1 MTKAEFLDR
10 MKKGLNGLP
19 QSAIDDIVA
28 DYEAHFTD
36 AALHGRPEAE
46 VAAALGDPA
55 RLARELKAEAG
66 LKSWETQKSPSSAA
80 SAIMGIIGLGAID
93 LLILLPMAGG
103 VVGTLIGLF
112 AAAVGLFIAG
122 GVVFAVCPFL
132 GLPGGALG
140 ALLAG
145 AGLMTAAAAIGCLT
159 VAASIW
165 LVNGIIWYARLH
177 YRVAKPALDA

>member
-1 MTKAEFLDR
+1 MTKAEFLEQ
-10 MKKGLNGLP
+10 MKKGLIGLP
-19 QSAIDDIVA
+19 QGTIDDIVA
-28 DYEAHFTD
+28 DYEAHFAD
-36 AALHGRPEAE
+36 AAEHGRPEAE
-46 VAAALGDPA
+46 VASALGEPA

-66 LKSWETQKSPSSAA
+66 LKSWETRKTPSSAI
-80 SAIMGIIGLGAID
+80 SAVMGIIGLGAID

-112 AAAVGLFIAG
+112 AASVGLFIAG
-122 GVVFAVCPFL
+122 GVVFAITPFM
-132 GLPGGALG
+132 GLPGGAIG

-165 LVNGIIWYARLH
+165 LVNGIVWYARLH

>member
-1 MTKAEFLDR
+1 MTKAEFIDR
-10 MKKGLNGLP
+10 MKKGLTGLP
-19 QSAIDDIVA
+19 QPTIDDIVA
-28 DYEAHFTD
+28 DYDAHFAD
-36 AALHGRPEAE
+36 AAADGRPEAE

-55 RLARELKAEAG
+55 RLARELKTEAG
-66 LKSWETQKSPSSAA
+66 LKSWEERKTPSSAA

-103 VVGTLIGLF
+103 VVGTLVGFF

-122 GVVFAVCPFL
+122 GVVFAITPFL
-132 GLPGGALG
+132 GLPGGILG

-145 AGLMTAAAAIGCLT
+145 IGLMTAAAAIGCLT

-177 YRVAKPALDA
+177 YRVAKPALEA

>member
-10 MKKGLNGLP
+10 MKKGLSGLP
-19 QSAIDDIVA
+19 QTAIDDIVA

-36 AALHGRPEAE
+36 AALHGRSEAE
-46 VAAALGDPA
+46 VADALGDPA

-66 LKSWETQKSPSSAA
+66 LKSWETQKSPSSAL
-80 SAIMGIIGLGAID
+80 SAVMGIIGLGAID

-103 VVGTLIGLF
+103 VVGTLIGLV

-132 GLPGGALG
+132 GLPGGVLG

>member
-1 MTKAEFLDR
+1 MTKAEFIDR

-19 QSAIDDIVA
+19 QSTIDDIVA
-28 DYEAHFTD
+28 DYDAHFAD
-36 AALHGRPEAE
+36 GAANGRSEAE
-46 VAAALGDPA
+46 VAQALGDPA

-66 LKSWETQKSPSSAA
+66 LKSWETQKSPASAM
-80 SAIMGIIGLGAID
+80 SAIMGILGLGAID

-122 GVVFAVCPFL
+122 GVVFAVAPFL
-132 GLPGGALG
+132 GLPGGVLG

-145 AGLMTAAAAIGCLT
+145 AGLMTAAAAVGCLT

-165 LVNGIIWYARLH
+165 LVNGLIWYARLH